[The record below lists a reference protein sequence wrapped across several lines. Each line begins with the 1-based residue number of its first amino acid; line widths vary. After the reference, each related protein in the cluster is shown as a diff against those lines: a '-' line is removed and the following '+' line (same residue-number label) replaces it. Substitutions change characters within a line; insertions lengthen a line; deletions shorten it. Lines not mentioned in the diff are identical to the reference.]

1 MMNYYRRVDGTI
13 CKAIQFTGATE
24 EPGRNLFEVC
34 QILNAANLLPSWT
47 PEVVTDEWEENEA
60 GDDYQQIVI
69 PEHIKIGAGNDELQ
83 LKDYVIERDG
93 DTYFMGGD
101 LFESIWSPTYSDN
114 MDEWHWHVNKRLP
127 GAKAP
132 GYWEN
137 KTNPDVVSMDG
148 GVTFFLLSERPKY
161 QLHGMIYTSVKT
173 DAQGAIEQP
182 KNLAV
187 ADICKHCGRSVV
199 NFDTNG
205 MIFKTFKHT
214 DGKQRGLVRCWPDDT
229 GQPYGLD
236 ATPRSHSV

>member
-1 MMNYYRRVDGTI
+1 MMHHYRRVDGTI
-13 CKAIQFTGATE
+13 CKAIQFKGQE
-24 EPGRNLFEVC
+24 DKQNLFDVLDK
-34 QILNAANLLPSWT
+34 LNKANLLPIWHSD
-47 PEVVTDEWEENEA
+47 VLTDEWEENEA
-60 GDDYQQIVI
+60 GDDYVQVVI

-101 LFESIWSPTYSDN
+101 LFESIWSLTYSDN
-114 MDEWHWHVNKRLP
+114 MDEWQWHIHKRLP
-127 GAKAP
+127 GSTVT

-137 KTNPDVVSMDG
+137 KLNSDVVSTDG
-148 GVTFFLLSERPKY
+148 GVTFYLLSERPLYK
-161 QLHGMIYTSVKT
+161 QQGMIYTSMKT

-182 KNLAV
+182 KDLCI

-205 MIFKTFKHT
+205 VVFKTFKHT

-229 GQPYGLD
+229 GQPYGLN